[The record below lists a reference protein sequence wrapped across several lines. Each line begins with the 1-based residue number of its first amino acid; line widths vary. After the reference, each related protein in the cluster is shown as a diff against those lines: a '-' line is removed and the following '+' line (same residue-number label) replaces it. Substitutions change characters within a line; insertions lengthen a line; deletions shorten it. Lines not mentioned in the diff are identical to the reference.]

1 LKLMPELNSIGLLE
15 LTSVAVGHVA
25 LDAMLKAASVE
36 VLLARSICSGKYL
49 IAVAGDAASTA
60 AAVEAGARLST
71 GMLIEKRTIS
81 RLDPGVFPA
90 IGMFVDI
97 APSEIRAL
105 GIIETFSAASIIE
118 VADTAVK
125 AANVTLLRIHLAMA
139 LGGKGFVVMTGD
151 VSSVEAA
158 VEAGCKVAAAEG
170 MLVARGMIAAPRKEL
185 FRDWI

>member
-1 LKLMPELNSIGLLE
+1 MPDFNSIGLLE
-15 LTSVAVGHVA
+15 LTSVAIVHLA
-25 LDAMLKAASVE
+25 LDAMLKAAPVE

-49 IAVAGDAASTA
+49 IAVAGDVASTL
-60 AAVEAGARLST
+60 AAVDAGARLAP
-71 GMLIEKRTIS
+71 GALIEKRAIS
-81 RLDPGVFPA
+81 QLDPSVFPA
-90 IGMFVDI
+90 IANAVDI

-125 AANVTLLRIHLAMA
+125 TANVTLLRIHLAMA

-151 VSSVEAA
+151 VASVEAA
-158 VEAGCKVAAAEG
+158 VEAGRKVAAAEG
-170 MLVARGMIAAPRKEL
+170 MLVASGTIPAPSKEL

>member
-1 LKLMPELNSIGLLE
+1 MPDLNSIGLLE

-49 IAVAGDAASTA
+49 IAVAGDVASTA
-60 AAVEAGARLST
+60 AAVDAGARFAP
-71 GMLIEKRTIS
+71 GALIEKITIA
-81 RLDPGVFPA
+81 RLHPAVFPA
-90 IGMFVDI
+90 IAMAVDI
-97 APSEIRAL
+97 APSQIQAL
-105 GIIETFSAASIIE
+105 GIIETFSASSIIA

-125 AANVTLLRIHLAMA
+125 AANVILLRIHLAMA

-158 VEAGCKVAAAEG
+158 VEAGCKVAAAGG
-170 MLVARGMIAAPRKEL
+170 MLVARGVIAAPRKEL